1 MFVQIPL
8 IITPPTNTVN
18 HVTMLVETVL
28 LIILVLLVPMTPESV
43 LPLVH
48 V

>member
-1 MFVQIPL
+1 VFVQIPL
-8 IITPPTNTVN
+8 IMTPPNNTVN

-28 LIILVLLVPMTPESV
+28 LIILVSLVPMTPESV

>member
-1 MFVQIPL
+1 VFVQIPL

-28 LIILVLLVPMTPESV
+28 LITLVSLVPMTPESV